1 MKRKVNK
8 SKPAEVVCKS
18 APVKRSKLK
27 LESYLLIPEVT
38 AWRDLMDA
46 YKAAYN
52 YLDSEL
58 LKEGYNCS
66 RFQIFFLLYFE
77 GPKTA
82 IQLANSMHVTRGNM
96 SMFLKRLLSEG
107 LIFDFRNEGGPKGVH
122 YDLSHKGRRDFEKI
136 FPKHVERI
144 KKYFPRAN
152 PQVKAFLASLIK
164 LR

>member
-1 MKRKVNK
+1 MKKKVNK
-8 SKPAEVVCKS
+8 IKLINAAHRPALIKRPKP
-18 APVKRSKLK
+18 K
-27 LESYLLIPEVT
+27 LESYLSVPEVR

-52 YLDSEL
+52 YLDSKL
-58 LKEGYNCS
+58 LEEGYNCS
-66 RFQIFFLLYFE
+66 RFQIFFFLYFE

-82 IQLANSMHVTRGNM
+82 IQLAKSIQVTRGNM
-96 SMFLKRLLSEG
+96 SMFLKRLLSED
-107 LIFDFRNEGGPKGVH
+107 LIYDFRSKEKPKGVH

-144 KKYFPRAN
+144 KKHFPRAN
-152 PQVKAFLASLIK
+152 SHVKAFLVSLTK

>member
-1 MKRKVNK
+1 
-8 SKPAEVVCKS
+8 
-18 APVKRSKLK
+18 
-27 LESYLLIPEVT
+27 
-38 AWRDLMDA
+38 MDA

-52 YLDSEL
+52 YLDSKL
-58 LKEGYNCS
+58 LEEGYNCS

-77 GPKTA
+77 GPRTA
-82 IQLANSMHVTRGNM
+82 IQLANSMQVTRGNM

-107 LIFDFRNEGGPKGVH
+107 LIFDFRNEGRPKGVH

-144 KKYFPRAN
+144 KKHFPRAN
-152 PQVKAFLASLIK
+152 PRVEAFLGSLIK